1 MFSVQFHAWRVFVVL
16 CALPSVLAAT
26 ALTFLPES
34 PRWQLRAGYTRQAL
48 ITLQRVHDT
57 NYQSRGDLSHQLVA
71 DLSAEPQPVDPGLT
85 EISRSTE
92 SFIQRTTVRLMTAID
107 EILTGAKM
115 IVEVRVHYIQG
126 CARYKKKF

>member
-1 MFSVQFHAWRVFVVL
+1 MFVVL

-34 PRWQLRAGYTRQAL
+34 PRWQLRSGHTKEAL
-48 ITLQRVHDT
+48 VTLQRVHDT
-57 NYQSRGDLSHQLVA
+57 NYKARKEESHQLVA

-92 SFIQRTTVRLMTAID
+92 SFFARTMVRLMTAID
-107 EILTGAKM
+107 EILTGTKM
-115 IVEVRVHYIQG
+115 IVEVKCY
-126 CARYKKKF
+126 YN